1 MRALT
6 WLARR
11 LRLVTDRSAVEREMT
26 DEIRFHLD
34 MEARALERGGLS
46 PVEARRRAALAFG
59 GIEAVKEAGRD
70 SRGGRGLDDVRQDL
84 RYAIRSL
91 RVRPGFTAVAL
102 ATLALGIGAATTI
115 FSVVDVILL
124 RPLPFHEP
132 ERLVTVWTT
141 NGEPESEPMTSSP
154 PDFREIETGART
166 FASVAAYTAADMN
179 VGAAGETVRLSGARV
194 SPALLRVLGAVPAR
208 GRAFAPAEGEYGA
221 HHVALISHALWLG
234 RLGSD
239 PGALGRRI
247 TIDRESYTIVGIMPA
262 GFAFPDR
269 RTQLWVPLAFAPGD
283 NSNTRG
289 NYFLQIIGR
298 LAPDASVAL
307 AQQDMN
313 RIAAGVASRYPGAV
327 MQGASVVALHD
338 EVIGESGTLLYVL
351 LGAVTLLLLIACTN
365 IANLLLARGTVRRAE
380 VALRTSL
387 GATRT
392 RLMRQLLVENLVLG
406 LLGAAA
412 GAVFAAVGI
421 EVLSRIGPAELPR
434 LDEVRLDSR
443 ILAVTAI
450 TGVATSILFGLVPA
464 LGTTRVAPADALR
477 DGMRTSA
484 SAARRRLREALV
496 AAEVAIALILLV
508 GAGLLLRSFGA
519 VLRVDPG
526 FRADG
531 LVTMSVALPES
542 EYDAARMWRFHDAL
556 LERVRALPG
565 VERAAATSALSLQGG
580 WWGKQISF
588 ADRPEASSMDQVPA
602 LGYRVVSREYFL
614 TMGVALRRGRDFE
627 PTDRAGG
634 APVAIVN
641 EAAARE
647 YWPGADPIGR
657 TIWLGPPE
665 RLIGSRLPDG
675 YRFPRLE
682 VVGVVADE
690 HYESLDV
697 PPVPEVYQLYEQ
709 VTETPS
715 VMYLTIR
722 ASGNAETIA
731 AGVRAA
737 VRALD
742 PGETVADVT
751 TMAEVVRRSTA
762 GRRFSLSLMAG
773 FAAIALI
780 LAAVGLYG
788 VVAYGVAQRRRE
800 LGIRIAL
807 GATRS
812 SVVRLVV
819 RDGLRPAV
827 AGAALGLA
835 ASVLATQAITTMLFG
850 VPPIDPVT
858 YAVVCVLLLAVAIG
872 GSLVPARRASLTP
885 PMEALRA
892 E

>member
-166 FASVAAYTAADMN
+166 FASVAAYTVADMN

-221 HHVALISHALWLG
+221 HHVALIS
-234 RLGSD
+234 R
-239 PGALGRRI
+239 ALGRRI

-484 SAARRRLREALV
+484 SAA
-496 AAEVAIALILLV
+496 
-508 GAGLLLRSFGA
+508 
-519 VLRVDPG
+519 
-526 FRADG
+526 
-531 LVTMSVALPES
+531 
-542 EYDAARMWRFHDAL
+542 
-556 LERVRALPG
+556 
-565 VERAAATSALSLQGG
+565 
-580 WWGKQISF
+580 
-588 ADRPEASSMDQVPA
+588 
-602 LGYRVVSREYFL
+602 
-614 TMGVALRRGRDFE
+614 
-627 PTDRAGG
+627 
-634 APVAIVN
+634 
-641 EAAARE
+641 
-647 YWPGADPIGR
+647 
-657 TIWLGPPE
+657 
-665 RLIGSRLPDG
+665 
-675 YRFPRLE
+675 
-682 VVGVVADE
+682 
-690 HYESLDV
+690 
-697 PPVPEVYQLYEQ
+697 
-709 VTETPS
+709 
-715 VMYLTIR
+715 
-722 ASGNAETIA
+722 
-731 AGVRAA
+731 
-737 VRALD
+737 
-742 PGETVADVT
+742 
-751 TMAEVVRRSTA
+751 
-762 GRRFSLSLMAG
+762 
-773 FAAIALI
+773 
-780 LAAVGLYG
+780 
-788 VVAYGVAQRRRE
+788 
-800 LGIRIAL
+800 
-807 GATRS
+807 
-812 SVVRLVV
+812 
-819 RDGLRPAV
+819 
-827 AGAALGLA
+827 
-835 ASVLATQAITTMLFG
+835 
-850 VPPIDPVT
+850 
-858 YAVVCVLLLAVAIG
+858 
-872 GSLVPARRASLTP
+872 
-885 PMEALRA
+885 
-892 E
+892 